1 VNVLVLEFR
10 SFGDSIPGVAE
21 QIEQQVIAAAAGSRP
36 IGGRQDGFHLRHGER
51 VDQPAVV
58 Q

>member
-1 VNVLVLEFR
+1 VNVLVLEFQ

-21 QIEQQVIAAAAGSRP
+21 QIEQQVIAAAAGSRA
-36 IGGRQDGFHLRHGER
+36 IGGRQDGFHLRHGEW